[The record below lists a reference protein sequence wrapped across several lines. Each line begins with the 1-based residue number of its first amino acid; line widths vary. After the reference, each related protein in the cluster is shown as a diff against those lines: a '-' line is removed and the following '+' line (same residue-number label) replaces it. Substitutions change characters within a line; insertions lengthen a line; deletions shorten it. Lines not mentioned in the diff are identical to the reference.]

1 MPILSC
7 GTDGARSRS
16 RLSFDLLMRQSDCG
30 GGRGKLRLPRPES
43 RFPSPSPLDD
53 YLQPML
59 FPRTLAERTLGPA
72 RPPQH
77 NPPPTRQLTRP
88 IKLLLLP
95 RARGHH
101 QEAPGSVGQ
110 CSSIHLSPNFTST
123 TTPVAKTGAT
133 PVPLIPV
140 RQPNHDLEIRDLPP
154 PTEPSLITQSTS
166 PLSQLLPLTTKN
178 DCSSRLPTVL
188 GRRTFEGPRTD
199 IYLTHPSSPSL
210 TLVRIFSARSC
221 C

>member
-1 MPILSC
+1 
-7 GTDGARSRS
+7 
-16 RLSFDLLMRQSDCG
+16 
-30 GGRGKLRLPRPES
+30 
-43 RFPSPSPLDD
+43 
-53 YLQPML
+53 ML
-59 FPRTLAERTLGPA
+59 FPRSLAERTLRSA
-72 RPPQH
+72 RPPQY

-101 QEAPGSVGQ
+101 QEAPGSVSQ
-110 CSSIHLSPNFTST
+110 CGSIHSSPNFTST
-123 TTPVAKTGAT
+123 TTPVVKTGAT
-133 PVPLIPV
+133 LVPLIPV

-154 PTEPSLITQSTS
+154 PTEPSLMPGTQSTS
-166 PLSQLLPLTTKN
+166 PLSQLLPLTMKN
-178 DCSSRLPTVL
+178 DCSSRLPTVS
-188 GRRTFEGPRTD
+188 GWRTFEGPRTD